1 VSWLLPVERII
12 SDEDWIK
19 YKALSNLPD
28 EARPLVDK
36 IIDTHRRHKGN
47 LSTGRVDIRKD
58 INGIKDSII
67 DISARVEMIRQSDDF
82 VNAIADTCFGRPREK
97 RTRVLETTEKQ
108 VHALIV
114 LAKEFAVMANRVP
127 EAKRGKR
134 INITDF
140 TVDCLNSVLINYTGK
155 SVVRSKKRNN
165 LDAIAFVAEVLRL
178 ADPELENTM
187 AKVLKLA
194 NSKRVRKASADTF
207 ARIVGPRQV

>member
-97 RTRVLETTEKQ
+97 RTR
-108 VHALIV
+108 
-114 LAKEFAVMANRVP
+114 
-127 EAKRGKR
+127 